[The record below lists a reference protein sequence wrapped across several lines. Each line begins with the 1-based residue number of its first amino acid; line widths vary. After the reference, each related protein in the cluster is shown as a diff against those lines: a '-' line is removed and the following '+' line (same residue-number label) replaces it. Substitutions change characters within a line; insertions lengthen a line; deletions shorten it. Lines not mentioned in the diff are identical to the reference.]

1 MDNSGLFINN
11 QEQAGVYIG
20 CLCGKKK
27 NNVPGKGHELF
38 RGTEVLVELRSF
50 RGPWRWRFIFRT
62 AESKA
67 FYAINPANVGVLINH
82 SEDSLLSYNKRVQGR
97 N

>member
-1 MDNSGLFINN
+1 M
-11 QEQAGVYIG
+11 
-20 CLCGKKK
+20 
-27 NNVPGKGHELF
+27 
-38 RGTEVLVELRSF
+38 LVELRSF
-50 RGPWRWRFIFRT
+50 RGPWRWRFVFRT

-67 FYAINPANVGVLINH
+67 FYAINPANVGILINH